1 MTKILLVEDDK
12 SLREIYSVRL
22 LAEGYTLIS
31 SGDGEEALAVA
42 IGEKPDLIVSD
53 VMMPKISGF
62 EMLDLLRSNDST
74 KNIPIIM
81 LTALS
86 SEKQRERGNRLG
98 ADRYL
103 IKSQVGIE
111 DIVRTVHEVLNDGSP
126 RSISQLEDSLGLNG
140 AGDSEVKPDPA
151 QPESTDGQTDAT
163 KAPESAGADQV
174 IPPAV
179 PDQPDLAEPST
190 ADDAS
195 DSSSD
200 QPDQTVATSVETT
213 EPNANSRLN
222 NPGVSNNPFAP
233 SNHQSAF
240 NPLQA
245 TNPDQVVGQASEL
258 PDRPLKVPSVDR
270 VDDKSLT
277 TDDSSAPQSESPAK
291 PFSST
296 AITISPSGEL
306 THGVAPQPT
315 TATFQPPLSA
325 PLVSPSTKP
334 ASGNPGIAKPTTP
347 ATDQIALPPKPPV
360 PPIPD
365 QSAKPPTIQRASFIQ
380 QPNVAGQSD
389 ASDQSVPSF
398 ASGTS
403 LANSAGGERSIAPLP
418 GHISTGPK
426 LDVDSILAGLDN
438 GTAAPNIFPGN
449 QPNQPKQ

>member
-111 DIVRTVHEVLNDGSP
+111 DIVRTVHEVLNDGNP

-140 AGDSEVKPDPA
+140 AGDGEAKPEPTQA
-151 QPESTDGQTDAT
+151 ESTDGQTNAT
-163 KAPESAGADQV
+163 KVPESTGADQV
-174 IPPAV
+174 APPAA
-179 PDQPDLAEPST
+179 PDQPDPAEPSV
-190 ADDAS
+190 ADDAD

-200 QPDQTVATSVETT
+200 QTDQTATIPAETT
-213 EPNANSRLN
+213 EPNANNRLN

-270 VDDKSLT
+270 VDDKSLA
-277 TDDSSAPQSESPAK
+277 TDESPTPQPESPAK

-306 THGVAPQPT
+306 THGIAPQPT
-315 TATFQPPLSA
+315 TATFQPSLSA
-325 PLVSPSTKP
+325 PLVSLSAKP
-334 ASGNPGIAKPTTP
+334 TSSSPDIAKPTAP
-347 ATDQIALPPKPPV
+347 ATDQITLPPKPPV

-389 ASDQSVPSF
+389 ASDRSVPSF
-398 ASGTS
+398 AAGTS

-438 GTAAPNIFPGN
+438 GAAAPNIFPGN

>member
-111 DIVRTVHEVLNDGSP
+111 DIVRTVHEVLNDGNP

-140 AGDSEVKPDPA
+140 AGDSKVKPEPA
-151 QPESTDGQTDAT
+151 QPESADGQTNAT
-163 KAPESAGADQV
+163 KAPEGAGDNQV
-174 IPPAV
+174 TPPAV
-179 PDQPDLAEPST
+179 SDQPDLAEPSAT
-190 ADDAS
+190 DDTDGS
-195 DSSSD
+195 PSD
-200 QPDQTVATSVETT
+200 QTDQTATISAEMT
-213 EPNANSRLN
+213 EPNANNRLN

-258 PDRPLKVPSVDR
+258 PDRPLRVPSVDR

-315 TATFQPPLSA
+315 TATFQPSLST

-347 ATDQIALPPKPPV
+347 ATNQIALPPKPPV

-365 QSAKPPTIQRASFIQ
+365 QSAKSPTIQRASFIQ

-403 LANSAGGERSIAPLP
+403 LANSAGGERSITPLP

-449 QPNQPKQ
+449 QPNQPK

>member
-111 DIVRTVHEVLNDGSP
+111 DIVRTVHEVLNDGNP

-140 AGDSEVKPDPA
+140 AGDGETKPELTQA
-151 QPESTDGQTDAT
+151 ESTDGQTDAT
-163 KAPESAGADQV
+163 KVPESTGVDQAA
-174 IPPAV
+174 PPAAS
-179 PDQPDLAEPST
+179 DQPDLAEPST
-190 ADDAS
+190 TDDTD
-195 DSSSD
+195 DSPSD
-200 QPDQTVATSVETT
+200 QTDQTATTSAETT
-213 EPNANSRLN
+213 EPNANNRLN

-258 PDRPLKVPSVDR
+258 PDRPLKVPSADR

-277 TDDSSAPQSESPAK
+277 TDDSPAPQPESPTK

-306 THGVAPQPT
+306 THGIAPQPT
-315 TATFQPPLSA
+315 TATFQPSLSA
-325 PLVSPSTKP
+325 PLVSPSAKP
-334 ASGNPGIAKPTTP
+334 ASSDSGIAKPTAP
-347 ATDQIALPPKPPV
+347 ATDQITLPPKPPV
-360 PPIPD
+360 PPITD

-449 QPNQPKQ
+449 QPNQPK

>member
-86 SEKQRERGNRLG
+86 SEKQCERGNRLG

-111 DIVRTVHEVLNDGSP
+111 DIVRTVHEVLNDGNP

-140 AGDSEVKPDPA
+140 AGDGEAKPELTQA
-151 QPESTDGQTDAT
+151 ESTDGQTGAT
-163 KAPESAGADQV
+163 KAPESTGADQAT
-174 IPPAV
+174 PPAA
-179 PDQPDLAEPST
+179 PDQPDPVEPSAT
-190 ADDAS
+190 DDAD

-200 QPDQTVATSVETT
+200 QTDRTATISAETT
-213 EPNANSRLN
+213 ESNANNRLN

-277 TDDSSAPQSESPAK
+277 TDDSPAPQPESPTK

-306 THGVAPQPT
+306 THGIAPQPT
-315 TATFQPPLSA
+315 TATFQPSLSA
-325 PLVSPSTKP
+325 PLVSPSAKP
-334 ASGNPGIAKPTTP
+334 ASSDSGIAKPTAPT
-347 ATDQIALPPKPPV
+347 ADQITLPPKPPV

-418 GHISTGPK
+418 GHVSTGPK

-438 GTAAPNIFPGN
+438 GTTTPNIFPGN
-449 QPNQPKQ
+449 QPNQPK

>member
-111 DIVRTVHEVLNDGSP
+111 DIVRTVHEVLNDGNP

-140 AGDSEVKPDPA
+140 AGDGEAKPELTQA
-151 QPESTDGQTDAT
+151 ESTDGQTGAT
-163 KAPESAGADQV
+163 KAPESTGADQAT
-174 IPPAV
+174 PPAA
-179 PDQPDLAEPST
+179 PDQPDPAESSVT
-190 ADDAS
+190 DDTD
-195 DSSSD
+195 DSSA
-200 QPDQTVATSVETT
+200 DQTDRTATISAETT
-213 EPNANSRLN
+213 ESNANNRLN

-233 SNHQSAF
+233 SNNQSAF

-277 TDDSSAPQSESPAK
+277 TDESPTPQPESPTK

-315 TATFQPPLSA
+315 TATFQPSLSA

-347 ATDQIALPPKPPV
+347 ATDQITLPPKPPV

-403 LANSAGGERSIAPLP
+403 LANSAGGERSITPLP

-438 GTAAPNIFPGN
+438 GTATPNIFPGN
-449 QPNQPKQ
+449 QPNQSK

>member
-111 DIVRTVHEVLNDGSP
+111 DIVRTVHEVLNDGNP
-126 RSISQLEDSLGLNG
+126 RSISQLEDSLGLNS
-140 AGDSEVKPDPA
+140 ASDSETKPEPT
-151 QPESTDGQTDAT
+151 QVEPTDSQTDAT
-163 KAPESAGADQV
+163 KAPESAGADQATL
-174 IPPAV
+174 PAAS
-179 PDQPDLAEPST
+179 DQPDLAEPST
-190 ADDAS
+190 VDDAS

-200 QPDQTVATSVETT
+200 QPDQTAATSAETT
-213 EPNANSRLN
+213 ESNANNRLN

-245 TNPDQVVGQASEL
+245 TNPDQVIGQASEL

-277 TDDSSAPQSESPAK
+277 TDESPTPQPESPAK

-315 TATFQPPLSA
+315 TATFQPSLSA

-347 ATDQIALPPKPPV
+347 ATDQITPPPKPPV

-438 GTAAPNIFPGN
+438 GAAAPNIFPGN

>member
-111 DIVRTVHEVLNDGSP
+111 DIVRTVHEVLNDGNP

-140 AGDSEVKPDPA
+140 AGDGEAKPEPTQA
-151 QPESTDGQTDAT
+151 ESTDGQTDAT
-163 KAPESAGADQV
+163 KVPENADADQAT
-174 IPPAV
+174 PPAA
-179 PDQPDLAEPST
+179 PDQPDLAESST
-190 ADDAS
+190 TDDAED

-200 QPDQTVATSVETT
+200 QTDQTATISAETT
-213 EPNANSRLN
+213 EPNANNRLN

-270 VDDKSLT
+270 ADDKSLA
-277 TDDSSAPQSESPAK
+277 TDESPAPQPESPTK

-306 THGVAPQPT
+306 THGIAPQPA
-315 TATFQPPLSA
+315 TATFQPSLSA
-325 PLVSPSTKP
+325 PLVTPSAKPTSSSPD
-334 ASGNPGIAKPTTP
+334 IAKPTAP
-347 ATDQIALPPKPPV
+347 ATDQITLPPKPPV

-449 QPNQPKQ
+449 QPNQSK

>member
-1 MTKILLVEDDK
+1 VTKILLVEDDK

-111 DIVRTVHEVLNDGSP
+111 DIVRTVHEVLNDGNP

-140 AGDSEVKPDPA
+140 AGDSEAKPEPT
-151 QPESTDGQTDAT
+151 QVEPTDSQTDAT
-163 KAPESAGADQV
+163 KVPESADADQATL
-174 IPPAV
+174 PAV
-179 PDQPDLAEPST
+179 PDQPDPAESSAT
-190 ADDAS
+190 DDAD

-200 QPDQTVATSVETT
+200 QTDQAATTSVETT
-213 EPNANSRLN
+213 ESNANNRLN

-277 TDDSSAPQSESPAK
+277 TDESPTPQPESPAK

-315 TATFQPPLSA
+315 TATFQPSLSA

-347 ATDQIALPPKPPV
+347 ATDQITLPPKPPV

-403 LANSAGGERSIAPLP
+403 LANSAGGERSITPLP

-438 GTAAPNIFPGN
+438 GTATPNIFPGN
-449 QPNQPKQ
+449 QPNQSK

>member
-140 AGDSEVKPDPA
+140 AGDGEAKPEPTQA
-151 QPESTDGQTDAT
+151 ESTDGQTDAT
-163 KAPESAGADQV
+163 KVPGGAGTDQAT
-174 IPPAV
+174 PPAAS
-179 PDQPDLAEPST
+179 DQPDLAEPST
-190 ADDAS
+190 VDDAS
-195 DSSSD
+195 DSPSD
-200 QPDQTVATSVETT
+200 QTDQTATASAETT
-213 EPNANSRLN
+213 EPNANNRLN

-277 TDDSSAPQSESPAK
+277 TDNSSAPQSESPAK

-315 TATFQPPLSA
+315 TATFQPSLSA

-334 ASGNPGIAKPTTP
+334 VSGNPGIAKPTTP
-347 ATDQIALPPKPPV
+347 ATDQITLPPKPPV

-403 LANSAGGERSIAPLP
+403 LANSAGGERSITPLP

-438 GTAAPNIFPGN
+438 GAATPNIFPGN
-449 QPNQPKQ
+449 QPNQSK

>member
-140 AGDSEVKPDPA
+140 AGDSETKPEPT
-151 QPESTDGQTDAT
+151 QVEPTDSQTDAT
-163 KAPESAGADQV
+163 KVPESAGADQV
-174 IPPAV
+174 TPPAV

-190 ADDAS
+190 VDDVS

-200 QPDQTVATSVETT
+200 QPDQTAATSAETT
-213 EPNANSRLN
+213 ESNANNRLN

-277 TDDSSAPQSESPAK
+277 TDESPTPQPESPAK

-306 THGVAPQPT
+306 THGIAPQPT
-315 TATFQPPLSA
+315 TATFQPSLSA

-334 ASGNPGIAKPTTP
+334 TSSDSGIAKPTAP
-347 ATDQIALPPKPPV
+347 ATDQITLPPKPPV

-389 ASDQSVPSF
+389 ASDRSVPSF

-449 QPNQPKQ
+449 QPNQPK

>member
-111 DIVRTVHEVLNDGSP
+111 DIVRTVHEVLNDGNP

-140 AGDSEVKPDPA
+140 AGDSEAKPEPTQA
-151 QPESTDGQTDAT
+151 ESTNGQTDAT
-163 KAPESAGADQV
+163 KVPESADADQAT
-174 IPPAV
+174 PPAAS
-179 PDQPDLAEPST
+179 DQPDPAEPST
-190 ADDAS
+190 VDDAS

-200 QPDQTVATSVETT
+200 QPDQTAATSAETT
-213 EPNANSRLN
+213 ESNANSRLN

-270 VDDKSLT
+270 EDDKSLT
-277 TDDSSAPQSESPAK
+277 TDDSPAPQPESPTK

-306 THGVAPQPT
+306 THGIAPQPAT
-315 TATFQPPLSA
+315 TTFQPSLSV
-325 PLVSPSTKP
+325 PLVSPSAKP
-334 ASGNPGIAKPTTP
+334 ASSDSDIAKPTAP

-403 LANSAGGERSIAPLP
+403 LANSAGGERSITPLP

-438 GTAAPNIFPGN
+438 GTVTPNIFPGN
-449 QPNQPKQ
+449 QPNQSK

>member
-111 DIVRTVHEVLNDGSP
+111 DIVRTVHEVLNDGNP

-140 AGDSEVKPDPA
+140 AGDSEVKPEPA
-151 QPESTDGQTDAT
+151 QSESTDGQTDVA
-163 KAPESAGADQV
+163 KAPESTGADQV
-174 IPPAV
+174 TPPAV
-179 PDQPDLAEPST
+179 SDQPDPAEPST
-190 ADDAS
+190 VDDAS

-200 QPDQTVATSVETT
+200 QPDQTTTTSAETT
-213 EPNANSRLN
+213 ESNANNRLN

-277 TDDSSAPQSESPAK
+277 TDDSSASQSESPAK

-315 TATFQPPLSA
+315 TATFQPSLSA
-325 PLVSPSTKP
+325 PLVSPSAKP
-334 ASGNPGIAKPTTP
+334 ASSDSGIAKPTAP
-347 ATDQIALPPKPPV
+347 ATDQITLPPKPPV

-380 QPNVAGQSD
+380 QPNVASQSD

-418 GHISTGPK
+418 GHVSTGPK

-449 QPNQPKQ
+449 QPNQPK

>member
-140 AGDSEVKPDPA
+140 AGDSEVKPEPTQA
-151 QPESTDGQTDAT
+151 ESTDDQTDAT
-163 KAPESAGADQV
+163 KAPEGTGADQV
-174 IPPAV
+174 TPPAV

-190 ADDAS
+190 VDDAS

-200 QPDQTVATSVETT
+200 QPDQTAATSAETT
-213 EPNANSRLN
+213 ESNANNRLN

-315 TATFQPPLSA
+315 TATFQPSLSA

-334 ASGNPGIAKPTTP
+334 VSGNPGIAKPTTP
-347 ATDQIALPPKPPV
+347 ATDQITLPPKPPV

-389 ASDQSVPSF
+389 ASDRSVPSF

-449 QPNQPKQ
+449 QPNQPK

>member
-111 DIVRTVHEVLNDGSP
+111 DIVRTVHEVLNDGNP

-151 QPESTDGQTDAT
+151 QSESTDGQTDVA

-174 IPPAV
+174 TPPAV

-190 ADDAS
+190 VDDAS

-200 QPDQTVATSVETT
+200 QPDQTAATSAKTT
-213 EPNANSRLN
+213 ESNANNRLN

-270 VDDKSLT
+270 ADDKSLA
-277 TDDSSAPQSESPAK
+277 TDESPAPQPESPTK
-291 PFSST
+291 SFSST

-306 THGVAPQPT
+306 THGITPQPT
-315 TATFQPPLSA
+315 TATFQPSLSA
-325 PLVSPSTKP
+325 PLVSPSAKP
-334 ASGNPGIAKPTTP
+334 TSSDSGIAKPTAP
-347 ATDQIALPPKPPV
+347 ATDQITLPPKPPV

-438 GTAAPNIFPGN
+438 GTTAPNIFPGN
-449 QPNQPKQ
+449 QPNQPK

>member
-1 MTKILLVEDDK
+1 
-12 SLREIYSVRL
+12 
-22 LAEGYTLIS
+22 
-31 SGDGEEALAVA
+31 
-42 IGEKPDLIVSD
+42 
-53 VMMPKISGF
+53 MPKLSG
-62 EMLDLLRSNDST
+62 LDVLNTVRQQS
-74 KNIPIIM
+74 NIPIIM

-111 DIVRTVHEVLNDGSP
+111 DIVRTVHEVLNDGNP

-140 AGDSEVKPDPA
+140 TGDGEAKPEPTQA
-151 QPESTDGQTDAT
+151 ESTDGQTDAT
-163 KAPESAGADQV
+163 KVPENTGADQV
-174 IPPAV
+174 TPPAAS
-179 PDQPDLAEPST
+179 DQPDPAEPSV
-190 ADDAS
+190 ADDAD

-200 QPDQTVATSVETT
+200 QTDQTAAISAETT
-213 EPNANSRLN
+213 EPNANNRLN
-222 NPGVSNNPFAP
+222 NPSVSNNPFAP

-270 VDDKSLT
+270 ADDKSLA
-277 TDDSSAPQSESPAK
+277 TDESSTPQPESPTK

-306 THGVAPQPT
+306 THGIAPQPA
-315 TATFQPPLSA
+315 TATFQPSLSA

-334 ASGNPGIAKPTTP
+334 TSSDSGIAKPTAS
-347 ATDQIALPPKPPV
+347 ATDQITLPPKPPV

-398 ASGTS
+398 AAGTS

-438 GTAAPNIFPGN
+438 GTTAPNIFPGN
-449 QPNQPKQ
+449 QPNQPK

>member
-140 AGDSEVKPDPA
+140 AGDSEVKPEPTQA
-151 QPESTDGQTDAT
+151 ESTDDQISAT

-174 IPPAV
+174 TPPAV
-179 PDQPDLAEPST
+179 PDHDLAEPST
-190 ADDAS
+190 VDDAS

-200 QPDQTVATSVETT
+200 QPDQTAATSAETT
-213 EPNANSRLN
+213 ESNANNRLN

-277 TDDSSAPQSESPAK
+277 TDDSSAPQPESPAK

-315 TATFQPPLSA
+315 TATFQPSLSA

-334 ASGNPGIAKPTTP
+334 ASDNPGIAKPTTP
-347 ATDQIALPPKPPV
+347 ATDQITLPPKPPV

-365 QSAKPPTIQRASFIQ
+365 QSAKPPTVQRASFIQ

-403 LANSAGGERSIAPLP
+403 LANSAGGERSITPLP

-438 GTAAPNIFPGN
+438 GTATPNIFPGN
-449 QPNQPKQ
+449 QPNQPK

>member
-111 DIVRTVHEVLNDGSP
+111 DIVRTVHEVLNDGNP

-140 AGDSEVKPDPA
+140 AGDSETKPEPTQA
-151 QPESTDGQTDAT
+151 ESTDDQTSAT
-163 KAPESAGADQV
+163 KVPESADADQAT
-174 IPPAV
+174 PPAAS
-179 PDQPDLAEPST
+179 DQSDPAEPST
-190 ADDAS
+190 TDDTD

-200 QPDQTVATSVETT
+200 QTDQAATISAEMT

-270 VDDKSLT
+270 ADDKSLT

-315 TATFQPPLSA
+315 TATFQPSLSA

-347 ATDQIALPPKPPV
+347 ATDQITLPPKPPV

-403 LANSAGGERSIAPLP
+403 LANSAGGERSITPLP

-438 GTAAPNIFPGN
+438 GTATPNIFPGN
-449 QPNQPKQ
+449 QPNQSK

>member
-111 DIVRTVHEVLNDGSP
+111 DIVRTVHEVLNDGNP

-140 AGDSEVKPDPA
+140 AGDSEVKPEPA
-151 QPESTDGQTDAT
+151 QPESTDGQTDVA
-163 KAPESAGADQV
+163 KAPESTGADQV
-174 IPPAV
+174 TPPAV
-179 PDQPDLAEPST
+179 SDQPDLAEPST
-190 ADDAS
+190 VDDAS

-200 QPDQTVATSVETT
+200 QPDQTATTSAETT
-213 EPNANSRLN
+213 ESNANNRLN

-277 TDDSSAPQSESPAK
+277 TDDSSASKSESPTK

-306 THGVAPQPT
+306 THGIAPRPT
-315 TATFQPPLSA
+315 TATFQLSPSA
-325 PLVSPSTKP
+325 PLVSPSAKS
-334 ASGNPGIAKPTTP
+334 ASGDPGIAKPTAP
-347 ATDQIALPPKPPV
+347 ATDQITLPPKPPV
-360 PPIPD
+360 PPMPD
-365 QSAKPPTIQRASFIQ
+365 QSTKPPTIQRASFIQ

-438 GTAAPNIFPGN
+438 GTATSNIFPGN
-449 QPNQPKQ
+449 QPNQSK

>member
-111 DIVRTVHEVLNDGSP
+111 DIVRTVHEVLNDGNP

-140 AGDSEVKPDPA
+140 AGDSEAKPEPTQA
-151 QPESTDGQTDAT
+151 ESTDDQTGAT
-163 KAPESAGADQV
+163 NVSESADADQAT
-174 IPPAV
+174 PPAV

-190 ADDAS
+190 VDDAS

-200 QPDQTVATSVETT
+200 QPNQTAATSAETT
-213 EPNANSRLN
+213 ESNANSRLN

-270 VDDKSLT
+270 ADDKSLT
-277 TDDSSAPQSESPAK
+277 TDESPTPQPESPVK

-306 THGVAPQPT
+306 THGIAPQPT
-315 TATFQPPLSA
+315 TATFQPSLSA
-325 PLVSPSTKP
+325 PLVSPSAKP
-334 ASGNPGIAKPTTP
+334 ASSDSGIAKPTAPT
-347 ATDQIALPPKPPV
+347 ADQITLPPKPPV

-398 ASGTS
+398 AAGTS

-449 QPNQPKQ
+449 QPNQPK

>member
-111 DIVRTVHEVLNDGSP
+111 DIVRTVHEVLNDGNP

-140 AGDSEVKPDPA
+140 AGDTEAKPEPT
-151 QPESTDGQTDAT
+151 QVEPTDSQTGAT
-163 KAPESAGADQV
+163 EAPESAGTDQATS
-174 IPPAV
+174 PA
-179 PDQPDLAEPST
+179 A
-190 ADDAS
+190 
-195 DSSSD
+195 SD
-200 QPDQTVATSVETT
+200 QPDPAESSATDDTDGSPSDQTDQTATTSAETT
-213 EPNANSRLN
+213 EPNASNRLN

-277 TDDSSAPQSESPAK
+277 TDDSSTPQSESPAK

-315 TATFQPPLSA
+315 TATFQPSLSA

-334 ASGNPGIAKPTTP
+334 VSGNPGIAKPTTP
-347 ATDQIALPPKPPV
+347 ATDQITLPPKPPV

-365 QSAKPPTIQRASFIQ
+365 QSTKPPTIQRASFIQ

-403 LANSAGGERSIAPLP
+403 LANSAGGERSITPLP

-438 GTAAPNIFPGN
+438 GTATPNIFPGN
-449 QPNQPKQ
+449 QPNQSK

>member
-111 DIVRTVHEVLNDGSP
+111 DIVRTVHEVLNDGNP

-140 AGDSEVKPDPA
+140 AGDNEVKPEPTQA
-151 QPESTDGQTDAT
+151 ESTDGQTDAT
-163 KAPESAGADQV
+163 KVPESAGADQAT
-174 IPPAV
+174 PPAA
-179 PDQPDLAEPST
+179 PDQPDLAESST
-190 ADDAS
+190 TDDAED
-195 DSSSD
+195 DSSAD
-200 QPDQTVATSVETT
+200 QADQTATISAETT
-213 EPNANSRLN
+213 EPNANNRLN

-277 TDDSSAPQSESPAK
+277 TDDSSAPRSESPAK

-315 TATFQPPLSA
+315 TATFQPSLSA
-325 PLVSPSTKP
+325 PLVSHSLPLP
-334 ASGNPGIAKPTTP
+334 AWRIPPVASG
-347 ATDQIALPPKPPV
+347 
-360 PPIPD
+360 
-365 QSAKPPTIQRASFIQ
+365 QSPHYR
-380 QPNVAGQSD
+380 D
-389 ASDQSVPSF
+389 
-398 ASGTS
+398 TS
-403 LANSAGGERSIAPLP
+403 LPDRSWM
-418 GHISTGPK
+418 
-426 LDVDSILAGLDN
+426 
-438 GTAAPNIFPGN
+438 
-449 QPNQPKQ
+449 

>member
-111 DIVRTVHEVLNDGSP
+111 DIVRTVHEVLNDGNP

-140 AGDSEVKPDPA
+140 AGDSEVKPEPA
-151 QPESTDGQTDAT
+151 RPESTDDQTDVA
-163 KAPESAGADQV
+163 KAPESTGADQV
-174 IPPAV
+174 TPSAV
-179 PDQPDLAEPST
+179 SDQPDPAEPST
-190 ADDAS
+190 VDDAS

-200 QPDQTVATSVETT
+200 QPDQAATTPAETT
-213 EPNANSRLN
+213 ESNANNRLN

-306 THGVAPQPT
+306 THGVAPRPT
-315 TATFQPPLSA
+315 TATFQPSLSA

-334 ASGNPGIAKPTTP
+334 ASGDPGIVKPTTP
-347 ATDQIALPPKPPV
+347 ATDQITLPPKPPV
-360 PPIPD
+360 PPMPD

-380 QPNVAGQSD
+380 QPNVAGQSE

-449 QPNQPKQ
+449 QPNQSK

>member
-111 DIVRTVHEVLNDGSP
+111 DIVRTVHEVLNDGNP

-140 AGDSEVKPDPA
+140 AGDGEAKPDSTQA
-151 QPESTDGQTDAT
+151 ESTDSQTDAT
-163 KAPESAGADQV
+163 KVPESAGTDQATS
-174 IPPAV
+174 PA
-179 PDQPDLAEPST
+179 A
-190 ADDAS
+190 
-195 DSSSD
+195 SD
-200 QPDQTVATSVETT
+200 QPDPAESSTTDDADDSSADQADQTATIPAETT
-213 EPNANSRLN
+213 EPNANNRLN

-270 VDDKSLT
+270 ADDKSLT
-277 TDDSSAPQSESPAK
+277 TDESPAPQPESPTK

-306 THGVAPQPT
+306 THGIAPQPT
-315 TATFQPPLSA
+315 TTTFQPSLSA
-325 PLVSPSTKP
+325 PIVSPSAKP
-334 ASGNPGIAKPTTP
+334 ATSGSGIAKPAAP
-347 ATDQIALPPKPPV
+347 ATDQITLPPKPPV

-389 ASDQSVPSF
+389 ASDRSVPSF

-438 GTAAPNIFPGN
+438 GTATPNIFPGN
-449 QPNQPKQ
+449 QPNQPK

>member
-111 DIVRTVHEVLNDGSP
+111 DIVRTVHEVLNDGNP

-140 AGDSEVKPDPA
+140 AGDSEAKPESTQA
-151 QPESTDGQTDAT
+151 ESTDGQTDAT
-163 KAPESAGADQV
+163 KVPENAGADQAA
-174 IPPAV
+174 PPTAS
-179 PDQPDLAEPST
+179 DQPDLAESST
-190 ADDAS
+190 TDDADDS
-195 DSSSD
+195 PSD
-200 QPDQTVATSVETT
+200 QTDQTATASAETT
-213 EPNANSRLN
+213 ESNTNNRLN

-306 THGVAPQPT
+306 THGVAPRPT
-315 TATFQPPLSA
+315 TATFQPSLSA

-334 ASGNPGIAKPTTP
+334 ASGDPGIAKPTTP
-347 ATDQIALPPKPPV
+347 ATDQITLPPKPPA
-360 PPIPD
+360 PPMPD

-380 QPNVAGQSD
+380 QPNVAGQGD

-449 QPNQPKQ
+449 QPNQSK

>member
-111 DIVRTVHEVLNDGSP
+111 DIVRTVHEVLNDGNP

-140 AGDSEVKPDPA
+140 AGDSEAKPEPTQA
-151 QPESTDGQTDAT
+151 ESTNGQTDAT
-163 KAPESAGADQV
+163 KVPESADADQAT
-174 IPPAV
+174 PPAV

-190 ADDAS
+190 VDDAS

-200 QPDQTVATSVETT
+200 QPDQTAATSAETT
-213 EPNANSRLN
+213 ESNANSRLN

-291 PFSST
+291 SFSST

-315 TATFQPPLSA
+315 TATFQPSLSA

-334 ASGNPGIAKPTTP
+334 ASGNPGIAKPTAPT
-347 ATDQIALPPKPPV
+347 TDQITLPPKPPV

-403 LANSAGGERSIAPLP
+403 LANSAGGERSITPLP

-438 GTAAPNIFPGN
+438 GTATPNIFPGN
-449 QPNQPKQ
+449 QPNQSK

>member
-140 AGDSEVKPDPA
+140 AGDSETKPEPT
-151 QPESTDGQTDAT
+151 QVEPTDSQTDAT
-163 KAPESAGADQV
+163 KVPESADADQATL
-174 IPPAV
+174 PAAS
-179 PDQPDLAEPST
+179 DQPDPAEPST
-190 ADDAS
+190 VDDVS

-200 QPDQTVATSVETT
+200 QPDQTAATSAETT
-213 EPNANSRLN
+213 ESNANNRLN

-277 TDDSSAPQSESPAK
+277 TDESPTPQPESPAK

-315 TATFQPPLSA
+315 TATFQPSLSA

-347 ATDQIALPPKPPV
+347 ATDQITLPPKPPV

-403 LANSAGGERSIAPLP
+403 LANSAGGERSITPLP

-438 GTAAPNIFPGN
+438 GTATPNIFPGN
-449 QPNQPKQ
+449 QPNQSKQ

>member
-163 KAPESAGADQV
+163 KAPESASADQV
-174 IPPAV
+174 TPPAV

-190 ADDAS
+190 VDDAS

-200 QPDQTVATSVETT
+200 QPDQTAATLAETT
-213 EPNANSRLN
+213 ESNANNRLN

-277 TDDSSAPQSESPAK
+277 TDDSSASQSESPAK

-306 THGVAPQPT
+306 THGVAPRPT
-315 TATFQPPLSA
+315 TATFQPSLSA
-325 PLVSPSTKP
+325 PLVSPSAKP
-334 ASGNPGIAKPTTP
+334 ASSDSDIAKPTAP
-347 ATDQIALPPKPPV
+347 ATDRITLPPKPPV
-360 PPIPD
+360 PPMPD

-438 GTAAPNIFPGN
+438 GTATPNIFPGN
-449 QPNQPKQ
+449 QPNQSK

>member
-111 DIVRTVHEVLNDGSP
+111 DIVRTVHEVLNDGNP

-140 AGDSEVKPDPA
+140 AGDSEAK
-151 QPESTDGQTDAT
+151 PESTQAESTNGQTDAT
-163 KAPESAGADQV
+163 KVPESADADQV
-174 IPPAV
+174 TPPAAS
-179 PDQPDLAEPST
+179 DQPDPAEPST
-190 ADDAS
+190 VDGAS

-200 QPDQTVATSVETT
+200 QPDQPAATSAETT
-213 EPNANSRLN
+213 ESNANNRLN

-315 TATFQPPLSA
+315 TATFQPSLSA

-418 GHISTGPK
+418 GHVSTGPK

-449 QPNQPKQ
+449 QPNQPK

>member
-111 DIVRTVHEVLNDGSP
+111 DIVRTVHEVLNDGNP

-140 AGDSEVKPDPA
+140 AGDGEAKPELTQA
-151 QPESTDGQTDAT
+151 ESTDGQTGAT
-163 KAPESAGADQV
+163 KAPESTGADQAT
-174 IPPAV
+174 PPAA
-179 PDQPDLAEPST
+179 PDQPDPAESSVT
-190 ADDAS
+190 DDTD
-195 DSSSD
+195 DSSA
-200 QPDQTVATSVETT
+200 DQTDRTATISAETT
-213 EPNANSRLN
+213 ESNANNRLN

-270 VDDKSLT
+270 ADDKSLT
-277 TDDSSAPQSESPAK
+277 TDESPTPQPESPAK

-315 TATFQPPLSA
+315 TATFQPSLSA
-325 PLVSPSTKP
+325 PLVSPSAKP
-334 ASGNPGIAKPTTP
+334 ASSYSGIAKPTAPT
-347 ATDQIALPPKPPV
+347 AGQITLPPKPPV

-398 ASGTS
+398 AAGTS

-449 QPNQPKQ
+449 QPNQPK

>member
-111 DIVRTVHEVLNDGSP
+111 DIVRTVHEVLNDGNP

-140 AGDSEVKPDPA
+140 AGDGEAKPEPTQA
-151 QPESTDGQTDAT
+151 ESTDGQTDAT
-163 KAPESAGADQV
+163 KVPESADTDQAA
-174 IPPAV
+174 PSAV
-179 PDQPDLAEPST
+179 PDQPDPAEPSA
-190 ADDAS
+190 ADDVD

-200 QPDQTVATSVETT
+200 QADQAATISAETT
-213 EPNANSRLN
+213 EPNANNRLN

-306 THGVAPQPT
+306 THGIAPQPT
-315 TATFQPPLSA
+315 AATFQSSLSA
-325 PLVSPSTKP
+325 PLVSPSAKP
-334 ASGNPGIAKPTTP
+334 TSSDSGIAKPTAPT
-347 ATDQIALPPKPPV
+347 TDQITLPPKPPV

-403 LANSAGGERSIAPLP
+403 LANSAGGERSITPLP

-438 GTAAPNIFPGN
+438 GTATPNIFPGN
-449 QPNQPKQ
+449 QPNQPK

>member
-111 DIVRTVHEVLNDGSP
+111 DIVRTVHEVLNDGNP

-140 AGDSEVKPDPA
+140 AGDSEAKPEPTQAESADDQTSATDVPESADADQATPPAASDQSDPA
-151 QPESTDGQTDAT
+151 ESSTTDDTDDSPSGQTDQTAT
-163 KAPESAGADQV
+163 TSA
-174 IPPAV
+174 
-179 PDQPDLAEPST
+179 
-190 ADDAS
+190 
-195 DSSSD
+195 
-200 QPDQTVATSVETT
+200 ETT
-213 EPNANSRLN
+213 ESNANSRLN

-233 SNHQSAF
+233 SDHQSAF

-245 TNPDQVVGQASEL
+245 TNPDQVIGQASEL

-277 TDDSSAPQSESPAK
+277 TDESPTPQPESPTK

-306 THGVAPQPT
+306 THGVAPQPA
-315 TATFQPPLSA
+315 TATFQPSLSA
-325 PLVSPSTKP
+325 PLVNPPAKP
-334 ASGNPGIAKPTTP
+334 ATSDSGIAKPTAP
-347 ATDQIALPPKPPV
+347 ATDQITLPPKPPV

-449 QPNQPKQ
+449 QPNQPK

>member
-140 AGDSEVKPDPA
+140 AGDSETKPEPT
-151 QPESTDGQTDAT
+151 QVEPTDSQTGAT
-163 KAPESAGADQV
+163 KVPESAGADQTT
-174 IPPAV
+174 PPAV

-190 ADDAS
+190 VDDAS

-200 QPDQTVATSVETT
+200 QPDQTAATSAETT
-213 EPNANSRLN
+213 ESNANSRLN

-315 TATFQPPLSA
+315 TATFQPSLSA

-347 ATDQIALPPKPPV
+347 ATDQITLPPKPPV

-403 LANSAGGERSIAPLP
+403 LANSAGGERSITPLP

-438 GTAAPNIFPGN
+438 GTATPNIFPGN
-449 QPNQPKQ
+449 QPNQSK

>member
-111 DIVRTVHEVLNDGSP
+111 DIVRTVHEVLNDGNP

-140 AGDSEVKPDPA
+140 AGDGEAKPEPTQA
-151 QPESTDGQTDAT
+151 ESTDGQTDAT
-163 KAPESAGADQV
+163 KVPESAGADQAT
-174 IPPAV
+174 PPAA
-179 PDQPDLAEPST
+179 PDQPDPAESSVT
-190 ADDAS
+190 DDADGS
-195 DSSSD
+195 PSD
-200 QPDQTVATSVETT
+200 QADQTVTTSVETT
-213 EPNANSRLN
+213 EPSANNRLN

-306 THGVAPQPT
+306 THGVAPRPT
-315 TATFQPPLSA
+315 TATFQPSLSA
-325 PLVSPSTKP
+325 PLISPSTKP
-334 ASGNPGIAKPTTP
+334 ASGDPGIVKPTTP
-347 ATDQIALPPKPPV
+347 ATDQITLPPKPPV
-360 PPIPD
+360 PPMPD

-403 LANSAGGERSIAPLP
+403 LANSAGGERSITPLP

-438 GTAAPNIFPGN
+438 GTATPNIFPGN
-449 QPNQPKQ
+449 QPNQSK

>member
-140 AGDSEVKPDPA
+140 AGDSETKPEPT
-151 QPESTDGQTDAT
+151 QVEPTDSQTDAT

-174 IPPAV
+174 TPPAA

-190 ADDAS
+190 VDDAG

-200 QPDQTVATSVETT
+200 QPDQTAATSAETT

-245 TNPDQVVGQASEL
+245 TNPDQVIGQASEL

-277 TDDSSAPQSESPAK
+277 TDDSSAPQPESPAK

-315 TATFQPPLSA
+315 TATFQPSLSA

-403 LANSAGGERSIAPLP
+403 LANSAGGERSITPLP

-438 GTAAPNIFPGN
+438 GTVTPNIFPGN
-449 QPNQPKQ
+449 QPNQSK

>member
-111 DIVRTVHEVLNDGSP
+111 DIVRTVHEVLNDGNP

-140 AGDSEVKPDPA
+140 AGDGEAKPELTQA
-151 QPESTDGQTDAT
+151 ESTDGQTDAT
-163 KAPESAGADQV
+163 KVPESAGADQV
-174 IPPAV
+174 TPPAV

-190 ADDAS
+190 VDDVS

-200 QPDQTVATSVETT
+200 QPDQTAATSAETT
-213 EPNANSRLN
+213 ESNANNRLN

-277 TDDSSAPQSESPAK
+277 TDDSSAPQSESPTK

-315 TATFQPPLSA
+315 TATFQPSLSA

-403 LANSAGGERSIAPLP
+403 LANSAGGERSITPLP

-438 GTAAPNIFPGN
+438 GTATPNIFPGN
-449 QPNQPKQ
+449 QPNQSK

>member
-111 DIVRTVHEVLNDGSP
+111 DIVRTVHEVLNDGNP

-140 AGDSEVKPDPA
+140 AGDSEAKPEPTQA
-151 QPESTDGQTDAT
+151 ESTDDQTSATDVPESADADQATPPAASDQSDPAESSTTDDTDDSPSGQTDQTAT
-163 KAPESAGADQV
+163 TSA
-174 IPPAV
+174 
-179 PDQPDLAEPST
+179 
-190 ADDAS
+190 
-195 DSSSD
+195 
-200 QPDQTVATSVETT
+200 ETT
-213 EPNANSRLN
+213 ESNANSRLN

-233 SNHQSAF
+233 SDHQSAF

-245 TNPDQVVGQASEL
+245 TNPDQVIGQASEL

-277 TDDSSAPQSESPAK
+277 TDESPTPQPESPAK

-365 QSAKPPTIQRASFIQ
+365 QSAKPPAIQRASFIQ

-403 LANSAGGERSIAPLP
+403 LASSAGGERSIAPLP

-438 GTAAPNIFPGN
+438 GTATPNIFPGN
-449 QPNQPKQ
+449 QPNQPK

>member
-111 DIVRTVHEVLNDGSP
+111 DIVRTVHEVLNDGNP

-140 AGDSEVKPDPA
+140 AGDSEVKSESA
-151 QPESTDGQTDAT
+151 QPESTDSQTDAT
-163 KAPESAGADQV
+163 KAPESVGADQV
-174 IPPAV
+174 TPPAV
-179 PDQPDLAEPST
+179 SDQPDPTEPST
-190 ADDAS
+190 VDDAS
-195 DSSSD
+195 DSSSNR
-200 QPDQTVATSVETT
+200 PDQTATTSAETT
-213 EPNANSRLN
+213 ESNTNNRLN

-245 TNPDQVVGQASEL
+245 TNPDQIVGQASEL

-277 TDDSSAPQSESPAK
+277 TDDSSASQSESPTK

-306 THGVAPQPT
+306 THGVAPRPT
-315 TATFQPPLSA
+315 TATFQPSLSA
-325 PLVSPSTKP
+325 PLVRPSAKP
-334 ASGNPGIAKPTTP
+334 ASGDPGIAKPTTP
-347 ATDQIALPPKPPV
+347 ATDQITLPPKPPV
-360 PPIPD
+360 PPMPD

-449 QPNQPKQ
+449 QPNQSK

>member
-140 AGDSEVKPDPA
+140 AGDSEVKPEPTQA
-151 QPESTDGQTDAT
+151 ESTDDQTSAT
-163 KAPESAGADQV
+163 RAPESAGADQV
-174 IPPAV
+174 TPPAV
-179 PDQPDLAEPST
+179 PDQPDPAEPST
-190 ADDAS
+190 TDNTDGS
-195 DSSSD
+195 PSD
-200 QPDQTVATSVETT
+200 QTDQTATASAETT
-213 EPNANSRLN
+213 EPNANNRLN
-222 NPGVSNNPFAP
+222 SPGVSNNPFAP

-277 TDDSSAPQSESPAK
+277 TDDSPAPQPESPTK

-306 THGVAPQPT
+306 THGIAPQPT
-315 TATFQPPLSA
+315 TATFQPSLSA

-334 ASGNPGIAKPTTP
+334 ASSDSGITKPTAP
-347 ATDQIALPPKPPV
+347 ATDQITLPPKPPV

-389 ASDQSVPSF
+389 ASDRSVSSF

-438 GTAAPNIFPGN
+438 GTATPNIFPGN
-449 QPNQPKQ
+449 QPNQPK

>member
-111 DIVRTVHEVLNDGSP
+111 DIVRTVHEVLNDGNP

-140 AGDSEVKPDPA
+140 AGDSEAKPEPT
-151 QPESTDGQTDAT
+151 QVEPTDSQTDAT
-163 KAPESAGADQV
+163 KVPESADADQATL
-174 IPPAV
+174 PAV
-179 PDQPDLAEPST
+179 PDQPDPAESSAT
-190 ADDAS
+190 DDAD

-200 QPDQTVATSVETT
+200 QTDQAATTSVETT
-213 EPNANSRLN
+213 ESNANNRLN

-277 TDDSSAPQSESPAK
+277 TDESPTPQPESPAK

-315 TATFQPPLSA
+315 TATFQPSLSA

-347 ATDQIALPPKPPV
+347 ATDQITLPPKPPV

-403 LANSAGGERSIAPLP
+403 LANSAGGERSITPLP

-438 GTAAPNIFPGN
+438 GTATPNIFPGN
-449 QPNQPKQ
+449 QPNQSK

>member
-111 DIVRTVHEVLNDGSP
+111 DIVRTVHEVLNDGNP

-140 AGDSEVKPDPA
+140 AGDSEAKPEPTQA
-151 QPESTDGQTDAT
+151 ESTNGQTDAT
-163 KAPESAGADQV
+163 KVPESADADQAT
-174 IPPAV
+174 PPAV
-179 PDQPDLAEPST
+179 PDQPDPAEPST
-190 ADDAS
+190 TDDTDGS
-195 DSSSD
+195 PSD
-200 QPDQTVATSVETT
+200 QTDQTVTTSVETT
-213 EPNANSRLN
+213 EPNANNRLN

-258 PDRPLKVPSVDR
+258 PDRPLRVPSVDR

-315 TATFQPPLSA
+315 TATFQPSLST

-347 ATDQIALPPKPPV
+347 ATNQIALPPKPPV

-365 QSAKPPTIQRASFIQ
+365 QSAKSPTIQRASFIQ

-403 LANSAGGERSIAPLP
+403 LANSAGGERSITPLP

-449 QPNQPKQ
+449 QPNQPK